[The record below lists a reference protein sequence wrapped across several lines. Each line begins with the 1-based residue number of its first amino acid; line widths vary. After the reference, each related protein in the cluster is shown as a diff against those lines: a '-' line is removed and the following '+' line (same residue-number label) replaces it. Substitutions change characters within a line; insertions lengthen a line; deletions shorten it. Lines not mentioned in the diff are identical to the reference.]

1 VTDVDWDTY
10 CTDDYINGYKKAQ
23 DSNAYNNVSI
33 SINTDGSVDYIMV
46 DIETGDSLYYSDGIM
61 DDIDPPKMTYDGK
74 SVQVTGQAALDYS
87 YDDYV
92 DFEIKLDCDDTY

>member
-1 VTDVDWDTY
+1 
-10 CTDDYINGYKKAQ
+10 
-23 DSNAYNNVSI
+23 
-33 SINTDGSVDYIMV
+33 
-46 DIETGDSLYYSDGIM
+46 M